1 MIDLRSD
8 TLSFPSAEM
17 LQCALTAPLGD
28 AGRIDESGRGGDP
41 TVNHLEDYAAA
52 LFGKER
58 AMLTPSGTMGNHCAL
73 LTWCKPGDKVLVDT
87 RQHLYRTE
95 KAAFSPQ
102 FGQLQPVFYHLDEN
116 GLPDLEE
123 IEKLIQQESPALLCL
138 ENTHN
143 NMGGTCLPMETLARL
158 HMLAKQNHI
167 PIHMDG
173 ARLFNAA
180 QMLHVEPTEICRY
193 ADSVMVCASK
203 GLGAP
208 MGSLVCGSREFILS
222 AQSTRK
228 LLGGNLRQAGV
239 IAAMMEYALRH
250 NPALLAEDH
259 RRTQQLWQL
268 LEPLKNLQRPA
279 HVQTNMIM
287 LETFPTGCNADDVI
301 ALAKKLGLFLSKAS
315 DFCVRIVLY
324 QGISDSDV
332 RQAAEIL
339 LSLDR
344 SLSAQNLSQ

>member
-8 TLSFPSAEM
+8 TLTLPSLEM

-28 AGRIDESGRGGDP
+28 AGRIDETGRGCDP
-41 TVNHLEDYAAA
+41 SVNHLEDYAAA
-52 LFGKER
+52 LLGKER
-58 AMLTPSGTMGNHCAL
+58 AMLVPSGTMGNHCAL

-116 GLPDLEE
+116 GQPDLNE
-123 IEKLIQQESPALLCL
+123 IQKLIQQESPKLLCL

-143 NMGGTCLPMETLARL
+143 NMGGTCLPMETLAL
-158 HMLAKQNHI
+158 MHTLAAQNRI

-180 QMLHVEPTEICRY
+180 QSLHVKPAEICCY
-193 ADSVMVCASK
+193 VDSVMVCTSK

-208 MGSLVCGSREFILS
+208 MGSLVCGSREFILK
-222 AQSTRK
+222 AQNTRK
-228 LLGGNLRQAGV
+228 FLGGNLRQAGV

-250 NPALLAEDH
+250 NPALLRDDH

-268 LEPLKNLQRPA
+268 LEPLKSLQRPA

-287 LETFPTGCNADDVI
+287 LETSAAGCNADEIIV
-301 ALAKKLGLFLSKAS
+301 LAKKRGLFLSKAS

-324 QGISDSDV
+324 QGISDEDV
-332 RQAAEIL
+332 RQAADIL
-339 LSLDR
+339 LALDQSLAVKNR
-344 SLSAQNLSQ
+344 L